1 MTVALKK
8 LAFHARKTRCIYTP
22 WIILADAFGAK
33 GHADQVKKD
42 GLYDLVTTWRR
53 HLELNM
59 Y

>member
-1 MTVALKK
+1 MQEKQDA
-8 LAFHARKTRCIYTP
+8 HTP

>member
-1 MTVALKK
+1 MVALKK
-8 LAFHARKTRCIYTP
+8 LAFHARKTRWDAHTP

-33 GHADQVKKD
+33 GHADQVKKN